1 MGVLRDRLGELEERI
16 SQTDRDS
23 QVRFMETGLDVE
35 AAREAVLDRLRLL
48 EANLSAAAQQDQDQV
63 SDLDFVFKLVYNCT
77 SLRDQVAQ
85 LERGVANLTHLANE
99 KPQPA
104 PGEGEGGQWASP
116 VKELQ
121 LGLQQVSPAL

>member
-1 MGVLRDRLGELEERI
+1 
-16 SQTDRDS
+16 
-23 QVRFMETGLDVE
+23 METGLDVE
-35 AAREAVLDRLRLL
+35 AAREAVLDRLRQL

-99 KPQPA
+99 NPQPA
-104 PGEGEGGQWASP
+104 PGDGGQWASP

-121 LGLQQVSPAL
+121 LGLQQVTPAL